1 MGFMGSMFGGS
12 ERTKFIELF
21 KEQIRIYLSKKFYLE
36 GQQKDYYFGK
46 SLIGDDFTVFY
57 NVDMSSAVDN
67 AIKHAYGH
75 VWKKYENMFFT
86 GSALAGYLFVNL
98 SNSAFHI
105 PVKST
110 DVLWYRNED
119 EYHFR
124 IGYMPTGVLEN
135 AIKENPERWEMYLK
149 YKDVREE

>member
-1 MGFMGSMFGGS
+1 MGFMGSMSGGS

-46 SLIGDDFTVFY
+46 SLIDDDFSVFY
-57 NVDMSSAVDN
+57 NVDMSSAVEN
-67 AIKHAYGH
+67 AIGYAYGH
-75 VWKKYENMFFT
+75 VWRKYENMFFT
-86 GSALAGYLFVNL
+86 GDTSAGYLFVNL
-98 SNSAFHI
+98 SNSAFRI

-110 DVLWYRNED
+110 DVLWYRGEE

-149 YKDVREE
+149 YKEVREE

>member
-1 MGFMGSMFGGS
+1 MGFMGNMFGGS

-21 KEQIRIYLSKKFYLE
+21 KGSIRIYLSRKFYLE

-46 SLIGDDFTVFY
+46 SLIDDDFSVFC
-57 NVDMSSAVDN
+57 NDPNILSIIGE
-67 AIKHAYGH
+67 AIDYAYGR
-75 VWKKYENMFFT
+75 VWKMFENSFFT
-86 GSALAGYLFVNL
+86 KYGPGGSIDLYR
-98 SNSAFHI
+98 SAFNI
-105 PVKST
+105 RVYSK
-110 DVLWYRNED
+110 DRLWYRGEE
-119 EYHFR
+119 EYPFR